1 MPSIPPPT
9 STVYD
14 GAFSFLNAAKA
25 RVGEQMPSLYP
36 YTGNILD
43 HTQASTQQR
52 FNNAWRKFQDSLC
65 DAGSKKFQESIV
77 IYGIPPTTNFDP
89 AAQNSI
95 SWFQCFDGNNFTTTP
110 VLPADLVTPLWMSER
125 QSGTQDPFPYPDD
138 PNMDLYLDGLPM
150 SAQKYCFNGC
160 WEWRGEVIY
169 YPGATQS
176 VDFLIRYRKNVPDIV
191 DVGNQRWFTQ
201 PVTLVR
207 CQDPLSWWLVV
218 EVATAV
224 AALPNAP
231 VNALALA
238 QSAKLEAIEAT
249 KKYANR
255 DVMLDER
262 TEARRLPYNGGSR
275 GQGDSYRN
283 GYGY

>member
-1 MPSIPPPT
+1 MPIPPPT
-9 STVYD
+9 PDIYD
-14 GAFSFLNAAKA
+14 RAFSFLNEVKS

-52 FNNAWRKFQDSLC
+52 FNNAWRKFQDALC
-65 DAGSKKFQESIV
+65 DAGSKKFQEEIV
-77 IYGIPPTTNFDP
+77 IEGIPPTASYNP
-89 AAQNSI
+89 AAQSSI
-95 SWFQCFDGNNFTTTP
+95 SWFQCGDGVNFTTTP
-110 VLPADLVTPLWMSER
+110 VLPPDLVTPLWISER
-125 QSGTQDPFPYPDD
+125 QTGTCDPFPCPDE
-138 PNMDLYLDGLPM
+138 PNMELYIDGLPRNN
-150 SAQKYCFNGC
+150 QKYYFNGC

-176 VDFLIRYRKNVPDIV
+176 VDFLIRYRKNLPDIL

-201 PVTLVR
+201 PVQMVR

-224 AALPNAP
+224 AVLPDAP

-238 QSAKLEAIEAT
+238 QSAKLEAMEAT

-255 DVMLDER
+255 DVMLDQRMPEVQR
-262 TEARRLPYNGGSR
+262 IPYNGGSR
-275 GQGDSYRN
+275 GQGSGN
-283 GYGY
+283 GYNRY

>member
-1 MPSIPPPT
+1 MPIPAP
-9 STVYD
+9 SSAVYD
-14 GAFSFLNAAKA
+14 PAYSFLNATKA
-25 RVGEQMPSLYP
+25 RVGQQMPSLYP

-43 HTQASTQQR
+43 HTQASTQQL

-65 DAGSKKFQESIV
+65 DAGSKKFQASVV
-77 IYGIPPTTNFDP
+77 IRDIPPTASYDP
-89 AAQNSI
+89 ADQSSI
-95 SWFQCFDGNNFTTTP
+95 SWFQCGDGVDFQTTP
-110 VLPADLVTPLWMSER
+110 VLPDDLVTPLWMSER
-125 QSGTQDPFPYPDD
+125 QAGTQDPFPGPDE
-138 PNMDLYLDGLPM
+138 PNMDFYVDGLPM
-150 SAQKYCFNGC
+150 SAQKYCLNGC

-191 DVGNQRWFTQ
+191 DVGSQRWFTQ

-224 AALPNAP
+224 AAMPGGP
-231 VNALALA
+231 SNALVMA
-238 QSAKLEAIEAT
+238 QSAKMEAIEAT

-262 TEARRLPYNGGSR
+262 TEARRIP
-275 GQGDSYRN
+275 RN
-283 GYGY
+283 NWGY

>member
-1 MPSIPPPT
+1 MPIIPPPT
-9 STVYD
+9 PAIYD
-14 GAFSFLNAAKA
+14 TANSILDAARA
-25 RVGEQMPSLYP
+25 RVAQEMPSLVP
-36 YTGNILD
+36 YSGNILG
-43 HTQASTQQR
+43 HTQATSQQY

-77 IYGIPPTTNFDP
+77 IPGIPATTNYDP

-95 SWFQCFDGNNFTTTP
+95 SWFQCFDGTNYQTTP

-125 QSGTQDPFPYPDD
+125 QAGTFDPFPCPDE
-138 PNMDLYLDGLPM
+138 PNMDLYIDGLPM
-150 SAQKYCFNGC
+150 SAQKYFFNGC

-201 PVTLVR
+201 RVPLVR

-224 AALPNAP
+224 TALPDAP
-231 VNALALA
+231 INALALA
-238 QSAKLEAIEAT
+238 QSAKMEAVEAT

-262 TEARRLPYNGGSR
+262 TEARRIPYNGGSR
-275 GQGDSYRN
+275 GQGDRN
-283 GYGY
+283 RAGW

>member
-1 MPSIPPPT
+1 MPIIPPP
-9 STVYD
+9 SGSLTVYD
-14 GAFSFLNAAKA
+14 PAYSFLNEAKA
-25 RVGEQMPSLYP
+25 RLGQQMPSLFP

-52 FNNAWRKFQDSLC
+52 FNNAWRKFQDALC

-77 IYGIPPTTNFDP
+77 IYDIPATTNYDP
-89 AAQNSI
+89 AVQNSI
-95 SWFQCFDGNNFTTTP
+95 SWFQNFDGNNYETTP
-110 VLPADLVTPLWMSER
+110 VLPSDLVTPLWMSER
-125 QSGTQDPFPYPDD
+125 QAGTQNPFPYPDE
-138 PNMDLYLDGLPM
+138 PNMDLYIDGLPM
-150 SAQKYCFNGC
+150 TAQKYCFNGC

-191 DVGNQRWFTQ
+191 DVGNVRWFNQ

-218 EVATAV
+218 EVAIAI
-224 AALPNAP
+224 AAMPGAP
-231 VNALALA
+231 ANALAMVQMA
-238 QSAKLEAIEAT
+238 RSEAIEAT

-262 TEARRLPYNGGSR
+262 TEARRLPYGGGSR
-275 GQGDSYRN
+275 GQGSGYRN
-283 GYGY
+283 GW